1 MALKTGK
8 PNALNYFGLRRV
20 EFACPHFKYTT
31 IDKYT
36 PILLKSLDSWI
47 KRNLNNRYY
56 IGQGLS
62 LDSSNTIVYTTRIGF
77 ESEKELSFFTI
88 ACPHLQT
95 R

>member
-31 IDKYT
+31 IEKYNPT
-36 PILLKSLDSWI
+36 LIKSIDSWI
-47 KRNLNNRYY
+47 CRNLNNRYY
-56 IGQGLS
+56 VGQGIS
-62 LDSSNTIVYTTRIGF
+62 LDNTNTIVYVTRIGF

-88 ACPHLQT
+88 ACPLLQT